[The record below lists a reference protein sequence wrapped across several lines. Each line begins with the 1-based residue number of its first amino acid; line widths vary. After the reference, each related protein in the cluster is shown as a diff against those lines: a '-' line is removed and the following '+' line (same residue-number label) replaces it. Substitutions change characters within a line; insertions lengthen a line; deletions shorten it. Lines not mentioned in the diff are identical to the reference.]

1 MATSL
6 RLHTTLLLATLLAGA
21 CGDNEGGGG
30 GGAERR
36 LVLLHTNDEHSHLF
50 GFAPELD
57 DYPAPTEPGDGEIVG
72 GIVRRAQLLAEQR
85 TAAAAEGIDTLT
97 VSAGD
102 ETQGALPQI
111 AYSTTSPDF
120 AFMHTLGYDVM
131 CPGNHEFDQGP
142 DAYAAAISAA
152 AERGGAPAIVSS
164 NIHFDPDDAADDD
177 LEALFGDAG
186 SDAPIQPYR
195 IIETASG
202 IRVGFFGVMGSSAS
216 FYAPLKA
223 PVRFSAEDPAD
234 EGVQDTVMPLIY
246 ADIEP
251 TVAALR
257 EQVDVVVMVSHGGV
271 NTDDPELG
279 DDYLIA
285 QNVPGIDIIVS
296 GHSHTPLEEPQLAEG
311 PDGHT
316 VPIVQAGSYGRF
328 LGRAELILREGERP
342 EIDTDPEHTGLLVID
357 DSIVP
362 TDEAMLAEL
371 DDIIAEI
378 EADVLPEQLSRIEGA
393 AVTDDPEE
401 LGDLYFRDMGSTE
414 FDVIGSR
421 AQVETNMLNLSTD
434 AMLATA
440 EELAGPTLV
449 AVQASG
455 QVRDDIL
462 VGDTGVLSYADLYR
476 IFPLGENPVDGSPG
490 YPLTRFYIMTVE
502 LKAAFEVG
510 ASRGYIEDSLYL
522 SAAGVKVEYDTS
534 REPQDIS
541 SPVKALDP
549 QNGRVTK
556 ILVDVDHED
565 GVEDYTVALFD
576 IDRKG
581 AEWDSEL
588 GNSGTRHP
596 VVTSLYIASFASTA
610 GITLRDEDG
619 QPIELADA
627 ILRRP
632 DESAVKDYEAFIT
645 YVRQICSDNGGL
657 LPARYDE
664 ANEAGAIPR
673 RMICSG
679 PLCRD

>member
-1 MATSL
+1 MATSP
-6 RLHTTLLLATLLAGA
+6 RRYATPLLVILLAGA

-30 GGAERR
+30 GERR

-50 GFAPELD
+50 GFAPEVD
-57 DYPAPTEPGDGEIVG
+57 DYPAPTEPGDGDIVG
-72 GIVRRAQLLAEQR
+72 GIVRRAQLLADQR
-85 TAAAAEGIDTLT
+85 AAAAAEGIDTLT

-111 AYSTTSPDF
+111 AYATTSPDF

-152 AERGGAPAIVSS
+152 AARGGVPGIVSS
-164 NIHFDPDDAADDD
+164 NIHFDPDDPADDD
-177 LEALFGDAG
+177 LEALYGDPG

-195 IIETASG
+195 IIETDSG

-216 FYAPLKA
+216 FYAPLKT
-223 PVRFSAEDPAD
+223 PVTFSARDPED
-234 EGVQDTVMPLIY
+234 EGDQDTVMPLIY

-251 TVAALR
+251 VVTELR
-257 EQVDVVVMVSHGGV
+257 EQVDVVVMVSHSGV

-296 GHSHTPLEEPQLAEG
+296 GHSHTPLEEPQMAEG

-316 VPIVQAGSYGRF
+316 VPIVQAGSYGRY
-328 LGRAELILREGERP
+328 LGRAELVLRDGERP
-342 EIDTDPEHTGLLVID
+342 TIDSDPEHTGLLTID

-371 DDIIAEI
+371 DGIIGEI
-378 EADVLPEQLSRIEGA
+378 EADVLPEQISRIEGA
-393 AVTDDPEE
+393 EVTDDPGE
-401 LGDLYFRDMGSTE
+401 LGDLYFREMGSTE

-421 AQVETNMLNLSTD
+421 SQVETNMLNLSTD
-434 AMLATA
+434 AMLAA
-440 EELAGPTLV
+440 ALEHGGETLV

-455 QVRDDIL
+455 QVRDDIV
-462 VGDTGVLSYADLYR
+462 VGETGVLTYADLYR
-476 IFPLGENPVDGSPG
+476 VFPLGENPADGSPG
-490 YPLTRFYIMTVE
+490 YPLTRFYIYTAE

-510 ASRGYIEDSLYL
+510 ASRGYVEDSLYL

-534 REPQDIS
+534 RDPQVLS
-541 SPVKALDP
+541 SMAAALDP
-549 QNGRVTK
+549 QNGRVTR
-556 ILVDVDHED
+556 ILLDTDPTD

-576 IDRKG
+576 IDRDTG
-581 AEWDSEL
+581 EWDSEYGGAL
-588 GNSGTRHP
+588 DLVP
-596 VVTSLYIASFASTA
+596 VVTSLYIASFAATA
-610 GITLRDEDG
+610 GVTLKDMNG
-619 QPIELADA
+619 AELSLEEA

-632 DESAVKDYEAFIT
+632 DESAVKDYESFIS
-645 YVRQICSDNGGL
+645 YVREICSDNGGL

-664 ANEAGAIPR
+664 DSEAGAIPR

>member
-1 MATSL
+1 MV
-6 RLHTTLLLATLLAGA
+6 HTHRRHATLVLAILLSGA
-21 CGDNEGGGG
+21 CGDNDGGGD
-30 GGAERR
+30 ERR

-50 GFAPELD
+50 GFAPEVD
-57 DYPAPTEPGDGEIVG
+57 DFPAPTEPGDGAIVG
-72 GIVRRAQLLAEQR
+72 GIVRRAQLLADQR
-85 TAAAAEGIDTLT
+85 AAAAEAGIDTLT

-111 AYSTTSPDF
+111 AFASSSPDF
-120 AFMHTLGYDVM
+120 AFMQTLGYDVM

-152 AERGGAPAIVSS
+152 AAGDGVPGIVSS

-177 LEALFGDAG
+177 LEALYGEAG

-195 IIETASG
+195 IIETDSG
-202 IRVGFFGVMGSSAS
+202 LRVGFFGVMGSSAS

-234 EGVQDTVMPLIY
+234 EGDQETVLPLIY
-246 ADIEP
+246 AEIEP
-251 TVAALR
+251 VVDALR
-257 EQVDVVVMVSHGGV
+257 AAEVDVVVMVSHSGV
-271 NTDDPELG
+271 NTDQPELG

-296 GHSHTPLEEPQLAEG
+296 GHSHTPLEEPQFAEG
-311 PDGHT
+311 PDGYT

-328 LGRAELILREGERP
+328 LGRAELVLREGERP

-362 TDEAMLAEL
+362 SDQAMLAEL
-371 DDIIAEI
+371 DGIVADI
-378 EADVLPEQLSRIEGA
+378 EADVLPAQLSRIEGA
-393 AVTDDPEE
+393 EVTDDPGE
-401 LGDLYFRDMGSTE
+401 LGDLYFRDMGATE
-414 FDVIGSR
+414 FDVIGNR

-440 EELAGPTLV
+440 EELAGDTLV

-455 QVRDDIL
+455 NVRDDIV
-462 VGDTGVLSYADLYR
+462 VGETGVLSYADLYR
-476 IFPLGENPVDGSPG
+476 IFPLGENPVDGSAG
-490 YPLTRFYIMTVE
+490 YPLTRFYIYTVE

-522 SAAGVKVEYDTS
+522 GAAGVKVEYDTS
-534 REPQDIS
+534 RDPQNIS
-541 SPVKALDP
+541 SQAMALDP
-549 QNGRVTK
+549 QNGRVTR
-556 ILVDVDHED
+556 ILVDVDHTD

-576 IDRKG
+576 IDRPG
-581 AEWDSEL
+581 AEAWESEL
-588 GNSGTRHP
+588 GGAFDLQP
-596 VVTSLYIASFASTA
+596 VVTSLYIASFASAA
-610 GITLRDEDG
+610 GVTLKNEAG
-619 QPIELADA
+619 QEISLTDA

-632 DESAVKDYEAFIT
+632 DDSAVKDYESFIS

-664 ANEAGAIPR
+664 TSEDGAIPR

-679 PLCRD
+679 PLCVD

>member
-1 MATSL
+1 MVITHRGNATL
-6 RLHTTLLLATLLAGA
+6 VLALLLAGA
-21 CGDNEGGGG
+21 CGDNDGGGG
-30 GGAERR
+30 EERR

-50 GFAPELD
+50 GFAPEVD
-57 DYPAPTEPGDGEIVG
+57 DFPAPSEPGNGDIVG
-72 GIVRRAQLLAEQR
+72 GIVRRAQLLADQR
-85 TAAAAEGIDTLT
+85 AAAAAEGVDTLT

-111 AYSTTSPDF
+111 AFATTSPDF

-152 AERGGAPAIVSS
+152 AERGGVPAIVSS
-164 NIHFDPDDAADDD
+164 NIHFDADDPGDDD
-177 LEALFGDAG
+177 LEALYGDPG

-195 IIETASG
+195 ILETESG
-202 IRVGFFGVMGSSAS
+202 LRVGFFGVMGSSAS
-216 FYAPLKA
+216 FYAPLKT

-234 EGVQDTVMPLIY
+234 EGDQEVVMPLIY

-251 TVAALR
+251 AVEALR
-257 EQVDVVVMVSHGGV
+257 AEGVDVVVMVSHGGV
-271 NTDDPELG
+271 DTGQPELG

-296 GHSHTPLEEPQLAEG
+296 GHSHTPLEEPQFAEG

-316 VPIVQAGSYGRF
+316 VPIVQAGSYGRY

-342 EIDTDPEHTGLLVID
+342 EIDTDPERTGLLVID

-362 TDEAMLAEL
+362 NDQAMLAEL
-371 DDIIAEI
+371 DGIIADI
-378 EADVLPEQLSRIEGA
+378 EADVLPGQLSLIEGA
-393 AVTDDPEE
+393 EVTDDPEE
-401 LGDLYFRDMGSTE
+401 LGDLYFRDMGATE

-421 AQVETNMLNLSTD
+421 ARVETNMLNLSTD
-434 AMLATA
+434 AMLTVA
-440 EELAGPTLV
+440 EELAGPTVV

-455 QVRDDIL
+455 NVRDDIV
-462 VGDTGVLSYADLYR
+462 VGQTGVLSYADLYR
-476 IFPLGENPVDGSPG
+476 IFPLGENPLDGSPG
-490 YPLTRFYIMTVE
+490 YPLTRFYIYTVE

-510 ASRGYIEDSLYL
+510 ASRGYVEDSLYL
-522 SAAGVKVEYDTS
+522 GAAGVKVEYDTS
-534 REPQDIS
+534 RDPQDVS
-541 SPVKALDP
+541 SQAAALDP
-549 QNGRVTK
+549 QNGRVTR

-581 AEWDSEL
+581 AEWESEL
-588 GNSGTRHP
+588 GGPFTLQP

-610 GITLRDEDG
+610 GVTLKNEDG
-619 QPIELADA
+619 DDITLADA

-632 DESAVKDYEAFIT
+632 DESVVKDYEAFIG
-645 YVRQICSDNGGL
+645 YVRQICADNGGL
-657 LPARYDE
+657 LPERYDE
-664 ANEAGAIPR
+664 TAEGGETPR
-673 RMICSG
+673 RMICAG
-679 PLCRD
+679 PLCVE

>member
-1 MATSL
+1 MATTH
-6 RLHTTLLLATLLAGA
+6 RRHATVVLALLLAGA

-30 GGAERR
+30 RR

-50 GFAPELD
+50 GFAPEID
-57 DYPAPTEPGDGEIVG
+57 DYPAPTEPGDGDIVG

-85 TAAAAEGIDTLT
+85 AAATAAGIDTLT

-111 AYSTTSPDF
+111 AFATTSPDF
-120 AFMHTLGYDVM
+120 AFMRTLGYDVM

-142 DAYAAAISAA
+142 DAYAAAIATA
-152 AERGGAPAIVSS
+152 DANGGVPGLVSS
-164 NIHFDPDDAADDD
+164 NIHFDPDDPGDDD
-177 LEALFGDAG
+177 LEALYGEAG

-216 FYAPLKA
+216 FYAPLKS
-223 PVRFSAEDPAD
+223 PVRFSAEDPED
-234 EGVQDTVMPLIY
+234 EGDQEKVMPLIY

-251 TVAALR
+251 VVEQLR
-257 EQVDVVVMVSHGGV
+257 DQVDVVVMVSHSGV
-271 NTDDPELG
+271 NTDQPELG

-296 GHSHTPLEEPQLAEG
+296 GHSHTPLEEPQFADG

-316 VPIVQAGSYGRF
+316 VPIVQAGSYGRY
-328 LGRAELILREGERP
+328 LGRAELILHDGERP
-342 EIDTDPEHTGLLVID
+342 EIDTDAEHTGLLVID

-362 TDEAMLAEL
+362 TDDAMLAEL
-371 DDIIAEI
+371 DGIMSDI
-378 EADVLPEQLSRIEGA
+378 EADVLPGQISRIEGTE
-393 AVTDDPEE
+393 VTDDPEV

-421 AQVETNMLNLSTD
+421 AQTETNMLNLSTD

-440 EELAGPTLV
+440 EEIAGPTLV

-455 QVRDDIL
+455 NVRDNIV
-462 VGDTGVLSYADLYR
+462 VGKTGVLSYADLYR
-476 IFPLGENPVDGSPG
+476 IFPLGENPVDGSAG
-490 YPLTRFYIMTVE
+490 YPLTRFYISTVE

-510 ASRGYIEDSLYL
+510 ASRGYVEDSLYL

-534 REPQDIS
+534 RDPQDLSAGSIA
-541 SPVKALDP
+541 ALDP
-549 QNGRVTK
+549 QNGRVTR
-556 ILVDVDHED
+556 ILVDVDHDD

-576 IDRKG
+576 IDRTDS
-581 AEWDSEL
+581 EWDSEL
-588 GNSGTRHP
+588 GGSLSRHP

-610 GITLRDEDG
+610 GVTLRDEEG
-619 QPIELADA
+619 RPISLTDA

-632 DESAVKDYEAFIT
+632 DESAVKDYESFIS
-645 YVRQICSDNGGL
+645 YVRTICSDNGGL
-657 LPARYDE
+657 LPSRYDE
-664 ANEAGAIPR
+664 TSADGAIPR

-679 PLCRD
+679 PLCVD

>member
-1 MATSL
+1 MITST
-6 RLHTTLLLATLLAGA
+6 RLPVCLLLATLLAPA

-30 GGAERR
+30 GGERR

-50 GFAPELD
+50 GFAPEID

-85 TAAAAEGIDTLT
+85 AAAAAEGIDTLT

-111 AYSTTSPDF
+111 AYATTSPDF
-120 AFMHTLGYDVM
+120 AFMQTLGYDVM

-152 AERGGAPAIVSS
+152 AARGGVPAIVSS
-164 NIHFDPDDAADDD
+164 NIHFDADDPADDD
-177 LEALFGDAG
+177 LEALYGDAG
-186 SDAPIQPYR
+186 SDAAIQPYR
-195 IIETASG
+195 IIETDSG

-216 FYAPLKA
+216 FYAPLKT

-234 EGVQDTVMPLIY
+234 EGDQDTVMPLIY

-251 TVAALR
+251 TVTALR
-257 EQVDVVVMVSHGGV
+257 EQADVVVMVSHGGV

-279 DDYLIA
+279 DDYLVA
-285 QNVPGIDIIVS
+285 QNVPGIDIVVS
-296 GHSHTPLEEPQLAEG
+296 GHSHTPLEEPQFAEG

-328 LGRAELILREGERP
+328 LGRSELILRDGERP

-362 TDEAMLAEL
+362 TDAAMLAEL
-371 DDIIAEI
+371 DDIIADI
-378 EADVLPEQLSRIEGA
+378 EADVLPEQISRIEGA
-393 AVTDDPEE
+393 VVTDDPGE

-421 AQVETNMLNLSTD
+421 AQVETNILNLSTD
-434 AMLATA
+434 AMLAA
-440 EELAGPTLV
+440 AQEAGPTLV

-455 QVRDDIL
+455 QVRDDIV
-462 VGDTGVLSYADLYR
+462 VGDTGVLTYADLYR
-476 IFPLGENPVDGSPG
+476 IFPLGENPEDGSPG
-490 YPLTRFYIMTVE
+490 YPLTRFYIYTVE

-522 SAAGVKVEYDTS
+522 SGAGLKVEYDTS
-534 REPQDIS
+534 RDPQVVTS
-541 SPVKALDP
+541 MAAALDP
-549 QNGRVTK
+549 QNGRVTR
-556 ILVDVDHED
+556 ILLDEDPTD
-565 GVEDYTVALFD
+565 GVENYTIALFD
-576 IDRKG
+576 IDR
-581 AEWDSEL
+581 ADEWDSEYGGAL
-588 GNSGTRHP
+588 DLVP
-596 VVTSLYIASFASTA
+596 VVTSLYIASFAATA
-610 GITLRDEDG
+610 GVTLKDMSG
-619 QPIELADA
+619 AELSLEDA

-645 YVRQICSDNGGL
+645 YVRAICNDNGGL
-657 LPARYDE
+657 LPSRYDE
-664 ANEAGAIPR
+664 TSEEGAIPR

-679 PLCRD
+679 PLCKD

>member
-6 RLHTTLLLATLLAGA
+6 GCFAPLLVAVLFAPA

-30 GGAERR
+30 GDERR
-36 LVLLHTNDEHSHLF
+36 LVILHTNDEHSHLF
-50 GFAPELD
+50 GFAPEID
-57 DYPAPTEPGDGEIVG
+57 DFPAPTEPGDGDIVG
-72 GIVRRAQLLAEQR
+72 GIVRRAQLLGDERA
-85 TAAAAEGIDTLT
+85 AAAAEGIDTVT

-111 AYSTTSPDF
+111 AYATTSPDF
-120 AFMHTLGYDVM
+120 AFMHALGYDVM

-152 AERGGAPAIVSS
+152 AARGGVPGIVSS
-164 NIHFDPDDAADDD
+164 NIHFDPEDEADDA
-177 LEALFGDAG
+177 LEALYGDPG

-195 IIETASG
+195 IIETESG

-216 FYAPLKA
+216 FYAPLKS
-223 PVRFSAEDPAD
+223 PVRFSAEDPED

-251 TVAALR
+251 VVEELR
-257 EQVDVVVMVSHGGV
+257 DQVDVVVMVSHSGV
-271 NTDDPELG
+271 DTGQPELG

-296 GHSHTPLEEPQLAEG
+296 GHSHTPLEEPQMAEG

-328 LGRAELILREGERP
+328 LGRAELVLREGERP
-342 EIDTDPEHTGLLVID
+342 AIDTDPERTGLRVID

-362 TDEAMLAEL
+362 SDQAMLAEL

-378 EADVLPEQLSRIEGA
+378 EADVLPAQISLIEGEE
-393 AVTDDPEE
+393 VTDDPGE
-401 LGDLYFRDMGSTE
+401 LGDLYFRAMGETE

-421 AQVETNMLNLSTD
+421 AKVETNILNMSTD
-434 AMLATA
+434 AMLAVA
-440 EELAGPTLV
+440 EELAGPTTV

-462 VGDTGVLSYADLYR
+462 VGETGVLTYADLYR
-476 IFPLGENPVDGSPG
+476 ILPLGENPEDGSPG
-490 YPLTRFYIMTVE
+490 YPLTRFYIYTVE

-510 ASRGYIEDSLYL
+510 AARGYIEDSLYL
-522 SAAGVKVEYDTS
+522 GAAGVKVEYDTS
-534 REPQDIS
+534 REPQNVS
-541 SPVKALDP
+541 SQAAALNP

-556 ILVDVDHED
+556 ILVDVNHED

-581 AEWDSEL
+581 AEWESEL
-588 GNSGTRHP
+588 GDAFELQP
-596 VVTSLYIASFASTA
+596 VVTSLYIASFAATA
-610 GITLRDEDG
+610 GVTLKDMNGDE
-619 QPIELADA
+619 ISLTEA

-632 DESAVKDYEAFIT
+632 DESPVKDYESFIS
-645 YVRQICSDNGGL
+645 YVRAICADNGGL

-664 ANEAGAIPR
+664 TSEEGAIPR

-679 PLCRD
+679 PLCVE

>member
-1 MATSL
+1 MV
-6 RLHTTLLLATLLAGA
+6 TTYRGCATLVFAFLFAGA
-21 CGDNEGGGG
+21 CGDNIG

-50 GFAPELD
+50 GFAPEID
-57 DYPAPTEPGDGEIVG
+57 DYPAPTEPGDGDIVG
-72 GIVRRAQLLAEQR
+72 GIVRRAQMLADQR
-85 TAAAAEGIDTLT
+85 AAAAAAGIDTLT

-111 AYSTTSPDF
+111 AFATSSPDF
-120 AFMHTLGYDVM
+120 AFMQTLGYDVM

-142 DAYAAAISAA
+142 DAFAAAISAA
-152 AERGGAPAIVSS
+152 VAQGGVPAIVSS
-164 NIHFDPDDAADDD
+164 NIHFDPDDPADDD
-177 LEALFGDAG
+177 LEALYGEAG

-195 IIETASG
+195 IMETESG
-202 IRVGFFGVMGSSAS
+202 IRVGFFGVMGSAAS
-216 FYAPLKA
+216 FYAPLKT

-234 EGVQDTVMPLIY
+234 EGDQEVVLPRIY
-246 ADIEP
+246 SDIQP
-251 TVAALR
+251 AVDALR
-257 EQVDVVVMVSHGGV
+257 AQADVVVMVSHSGV

-296 GHSHTPLEEPQLAEG
+296 GHSHTPLEEPQFAEG
-311 PDGHT
+311 PDGHM

-342 EIDTDPEHTGLLVID
+342 AIDDDPERTGLLLID

-362 TDEAMLAEL
+362 SDQAMLAEL
-371 DDIIAEI
+371 DAIIADI
-378 EADVLPEQLSRIEGA
+378 EAEVLPEQISRIEGA
-393 AVTDDPEE
+393 EVTDDADE
-401 LGDLYFRDMGSTE
+401 LGDLYFREMGATE

-421 AQVETNMLNLSTD
+421 SQIETNILNLSTD

-440 EELAGPTLV
+440 LEVGGETLV

-455 QVRDDIL
+455 QVRDDIV

-476 IFPLGENPVDGSPG
+476 IFPLGENPLDGSPG
-490 YPLTRFYIMTVE
+490 YPLTRFYIYIVE

-534 REPQDIS
+534 RDPQVLTSDAA
-541 SPVKALDP
+541 ALDP
-549 QNGRVTK
+549 QNGRVTR
-556 ILVDVDHED
+556 ILLDEDPTD
-565 GVEDYTVALFD
+565 GVENYTVALFD
-576 IDRKG
+576 IDR
-581 AEWDSEL
+581 ASPWESTF
-588 GNSGTRHP
+588 GNAFTGIP

-610 GITLRDEDG
+610 GVTLKDADGQSITLAE
-619 QPIELADA
+619 A

-632 DESAVKDYEAFIT
+632 DESAVKDYEAFIG
-645 YVRQICSDNGGL
+645 YIRQICSENGGL
-657 LPARYDE
+657 LPDRYDE
-664 ANEAGAIPR
+664 NAESGAIPR

-679 PLCRD
+679 PECP